1 VGHAPSAGAAAAAP
15 RRSPGLIRR
24 FPSVEVPWLEAKL
37 VGLAVYIVA
46 GTIARKRGRTASV
59 RTTAFAVA
67 LLAYA
72 YIVSV
77 ALTKLPQGWLAGGVA

>member
-1 VGHAPSAGAAAAAP
+1 
-15 RRSPGLIRR
+15 
-24 FPSVEVPWLEAKL
+24 
-37 VGLAVYIVA
+37 VA